1 VAQTN
6 VLQTDA
12 VKKLR
17 LSRDEGKGK
26 PPKGGGKGKAKAA
39 AAAPAAKKA
48 ATLPPKGGGKGKA
61 KADTAVEEEHAAATK
76 GGGKKRREREQLRA
90 IELVAADERR
100 DAEAAM
106 RRDAEAAEEA
116 VPTNSKQTPPR
127 NGGCRGTNTTLNR
140 AGTQSV
146 QFEHSLNTSF
156 IACAFFRR
164 GNLFWV
170 LL

>member
-12 VKKLR
+12 AKKLG

>member
-1 VAQTN
+1 MPQ
-6 VLQTDA
+6 QP
-12 VKKLR
+12 R
-17 LSRDEGKGK
+17 
-26 PPKGGGKGKAKAA
+26 
-39 AAAPAAKKA
+39 
-48 ATLPPKGGGKGKA
+48 
-61 KADTAVEEEHAAATK
+61 

>member
-1 VAQTN
+1 MAQTN

-12 VKKLR
+12 AKKLG

-61 KADTAVEEEHAAATK
+61 KADTAVEEEHASATK
-76 GGGKKRREREQLRA
+76 GGGKTRREREQLRA

-100 DAEAAM
+100 DAERRLSRDEREQLQAIELVAAAM

-116 VPTNSKQTPPR
+116 AHRASQTAQASDQTFP
-127 NGGCRGTNTTLNR
+127 
-140 AGTQSV
+140 
-146 QFEHSLNTSF
+146 
-156 IACAFFRR
+156 
-164 GNLFWV
+164 
-170 LL
+170 